1 MSFGKI
7 KTATEVFCAGPF
19 KPPDLAISLHVVFLE
34 KRILMARCFF
44 YGPKQNSNAGNHSAF
59 RVVAFSLSKMQ
70 VE

>member
-34 KRILMARCFF
+34 KRILMAKCFL
-44 YGPKQNSNAGNHSAF
+44 QNSNARNHSAF
-59 RVVAFSLSKMQ
+59 RVVAFPLSKMQ